1 MKKFIL
7 ILLAAASILGGCAKY
22 KQIAIDDVNLGKVRM
37 VALNAAEVDIN
48 LKVNNPTKAALELDG
63 VDLVIYNENSEFAKI
78 TQVKK
83 EAVLV
88 TSGNSVPVKITLRA
102 ELTNP
107 FAALAQ
113 GLDPKSWDLE
123 KFKANGTITIRKGKI
138 YKKLE
143 IEDIPLSAFAPL
155 LDL

>member
-7 ILLAAASILGGCAKY
+7 ILIAAASILGGCAKY
-22 KQIAIDDVNLGKVRM
+22 REIAIDDANLGKVRM

-48 LKVNNPTKAALELDG
+48 LKVNNPTKGTFELDG
-63 VDLVIYNENSEFAKI
+63 IDLVIYNDNTEFAKI

-88 TSGNSVPVKITLRA
+88 NSGNGVPVKVTLRA

-107 FAALAQ
+107 FAALSQ

-123 KFKANGTITIRKGKI
+123 KFKANGTVTIRKGKI

-143 IEDIPLSAFAPL
+143 IEDMPLSAFAPL